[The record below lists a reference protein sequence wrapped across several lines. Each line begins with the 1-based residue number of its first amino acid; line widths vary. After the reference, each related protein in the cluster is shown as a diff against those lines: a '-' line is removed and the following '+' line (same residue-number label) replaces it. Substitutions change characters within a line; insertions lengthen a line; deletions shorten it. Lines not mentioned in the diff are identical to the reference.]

1 VPVVVPKGNS
11 LTLSA
16 RLFRN
21 GKPCPKERV
30 YFYFHGPTDFK
41 MINGKRTATYHYSQS
56 PKLTD
61 GDGIARATVTVI
73 NDFRWFVNYNLPVT
87 YPVTGVQSTQG
98 ARTDGQ
104 SLVQAG

>member
-1 VPVVVPKGNS
+1 VVTTGS
-11 LTLSA
+11 IQLSA

-21 GKPCPKERV
+21 GKPCPKEPV
-30 YFYFHGPTDFK
+30 YFYFHGPTDFR
-41 MINGKRTATYHYSQS
+41 MIDGKRTAVYHYSQS
-56 PKLTD
+56 PATTD
-61 GDGIARATVTVI
+61 NYGLARITVKVT